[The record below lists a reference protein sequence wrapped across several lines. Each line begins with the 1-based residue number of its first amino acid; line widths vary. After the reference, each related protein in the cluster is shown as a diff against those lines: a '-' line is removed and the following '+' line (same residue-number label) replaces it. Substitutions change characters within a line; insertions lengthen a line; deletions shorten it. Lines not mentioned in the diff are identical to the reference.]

1 MTDLVVVDDA
11 QLSALVAR
19 GTAVLRANG
28 LVVAPAG
35 GMYGL
40 YASVTSADATGKV
53 FAARQAPR
61 TAPLPVVVHNPRQ
74 LLNLVSDLSDAAERL
89 AAAYWPGPLTLV
101 FRIHPRLDW
110 HLGESAGY
118 VALRMPPEPLAL
130 MLVSK
135 AGPLVCAAAAVAGA
149 PPPLSADA
157 ARDSLGDAVELYLDD
172 GPRDGETST
181 IVDVSRGGAEVLRE
195 GSVPA
200 HHVAQVA
207 AGEVPPGQ
215 RPVDP
220 PPEDDAP
227 RGGGDRGGP
236 DDDAAATPPPGEDQ
250 EATPG

>member
-19 GTAVLRANG
+19 ATAVLRADG

-40 YASVTSADATGKV
+40 YASVTSADASDKV

-61 TAPLPVVVHNPRQ
+61 TAPLPVVIHNPRQ
-74 LLNLVSDLSDAAERL
+74 LLNLVDGLPDAAERL

-101 FRIHPRLDW
+101 FRRHPRLDW

-118 VALRMPPEPLAL
+118 VALRMPAEPIAL

-135 AGPLVCAAAAVAGA
+135 AGPLVCAAATRAGA
-149 PPPLSADA
+149 PPPGSAADA
-157 ARDSLGDAVELYLDD
+157 RDTLGDAVDLYLDD
-172 GPRDGETST
+172 GSRDGEVST

-195 GSVPA
+195 GAVAA

-207 AGEVPPGQ
+207 AGDVPPGQ
-215 RPVDP
+215 RPVDAP
-220 PPEDDAP
+220 PDGAP
-227 RGGGDRGGP
+227 
-236 DDDAAATPPPGEDQ
+236 AGEDQ
-250 EATPG
+250 DTAPG